1 MTAIQRKKP
10 SLLTARDRGRD
21 SGARSLSS
29 PTEMRRPAY
38 RALYWFVFVCLFL
51 LTLTTIIPLYWMF
64 IGPLKTPV
72 EFLKPP
78 PTFWPKDPQWHTYP
92 KAWSNFNYLLFFKN
106 TILIAIGTLF
116 FRLFVTTTASYA
128 LSKLRPVGRKLMLV
142 LFFSTMAV
150 PFATL
155 LIPRY
160 LAVVRPPV
168 LYELTGIQLIESWWA
183 IWLPYAADGGSIF
196 IVTLF
201 FDHQIPD
208 ELIDA
213 ARIDGASSWRVFTQ
227 IVLPLAKAILAVLT
241 IGSIMGSWQDFFW
254 PFLVLQNNTS
264 KWPIMVRLYGL
275 SKTAYGPQELNVV
288 LAGIAIAAIP
298 PLIFFMLFQRQIVR
312 GLSQAGLTGI

>member
-1 MTAIQRKKP
+1 
-10 SLLTARDRGRD
+10 
-21 SGARSLSS
+21 
-29 PTEMRRPAY
+29 MRRPAY
-38 RALYWFVFVCLFL
+38 RALYWFVFACLFL

-201 FDHQIPD
+201 FDHLHADRVASGKSDPGRPD
-208 ELIDA
+208 DRLDH
-213 ARIDGASSWRVFTQ
+213 G
-227 IVLPLAKAILAVLT
+227 IVAGLFLAV
-241 IGSIMGSWQDFFW
+241 
-254 PFLVLQNNTS
+254 P
-264 KWPIMVRLYGL
+264 
-275 SKTAYGPQELNVV
+275 
-288 LAGIAIAAIP
+288 GIAE
-298 PLIFFMLFQRQIVR
+298 
-312 GLSQAGLTGI
+312 

>member
-1 MTAIQRKKP
+1 MT
-10 SLLTARDRGRD
+10 TAYPKQHTLSRPRPRETDA
-21 SGARSLSS
+21 SIRSLTS
-29 PTEMRRPAY
+29 PMEMRRPVY
-38 RALYWFVFVCLFL
+38 RVLYWVVFSILFL

-64 IGPLKTPV
+64 IGPLKTPT

-92 KAWSNFNYLLFFKN
+92 TAWSNFNYLLFFKN
-106 TILIAIGTLF
+106 TILIALGTLF
-116 FRLFVTTTASYA
+116 FRLFVTTTSSYA
-128 LSKLRPVGRKLMLV
+128 LSKLRPVGRKLILI

-183 IWLPYAADGGSIF
+183 IWLPYAADGGAIF

-213 ARIDGASSWRVFTQ
+213 ARIDGASTWRVFTQ
-227 IVLPLAKAILAVLT
+227 VVLPLSKAILAVMT
-241 IGSIMGSWQDFFW
+241 ISSVMGSWQDFFW
-254 PFLVLQNNTS
+254 PFLVLQNNTT

-275 SKTAYGPQELNVV
+275 SKTAYGPQQLNVV

-298 PLIFFMLFQRQIVR
+298 PIVFFLLFQRQIVR